1 MCHDARTKTFWHVL
15 ELLLQRSLIVEVL
28 SDGKLPVD
36 AFLRDV
42 EVLDIEEAVLAH
54 ALDEGLRELLAALGR
69 AVQAQV
75 DRNEVCPVEV
85 LLWCKLW

>member
-28 SDGKLPVD
+28 SDRKLPVD